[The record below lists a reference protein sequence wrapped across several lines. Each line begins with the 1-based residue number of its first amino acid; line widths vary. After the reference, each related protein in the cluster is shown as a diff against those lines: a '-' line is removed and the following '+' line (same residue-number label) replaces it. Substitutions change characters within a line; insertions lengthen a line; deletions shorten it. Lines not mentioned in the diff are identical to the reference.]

1 MIHKLAAPASRSL
14 RPLIE
19 MNTFESAFT
28 NEGAIANCLRRGP
41 VVLSML
47 LIGSSIALAQ
57 LAPVPST
64 PGRQRTVTVPVQPQ
78 SVPAWPYAAASQPVL
93 LPAAAGRPLRHC
105 AACLAVCA
113 CRGAGES
120 LLWLLSARPEYDL
133 HCLYKI
139 TRETGAHLLDHIGR
153 ST

>member
-78 SVPAWPYAAASQPVL
+78 SSPVADKTSSDASAAKPGYLTSVRGLQGMLAETDDGAPIAAQSIDAKFNPASSIKLATTLAALKSFGP
-93 LPAAAGRPLRHC
+93 
-105 AACLAVCA
+105 
-113 CRGAGES
+113 
-120 LLWLLSARPEYDL
+120 
-133 HCLYKI
+133 
-139 TRETGAHLLDHIGR
+139 
-153 ST
+153 